1 MALLDGILG
10 GAQTTMAFNQQR
22 TANKLARD
30 KFDEQKRQYDQS
42 YAENVRQFNL
52 NDRINQDANRRA
64 NDKESRE
71 ALTRTNDQYYE
82 TLDVG
87 GYIGQDRM
95 SLNVDKIR
103 QGIENGDGQAE
114 QLVLGFATQF
124 GDLPEGSV
132 AESVKALPEGGYAV
146 TVRNADGSLGVVTE
160 DGSRNPNAAV
170 VRFEAGQLGK
180 LANTQFQR
188 EVLTNTSKFDP
199 TVMRNNLN
207 VIDADSRQQALN
219 DERDDFLAEKQYEK
233 QVVDTAKQTG
243 NVELVRGV
251 EGAIAAG
258 GPETTAAIGD
268 DLGVPKPQ
276 ATVKTPAEADDSETP
291 ADDPMN
297 TWSLDDVDRTTRG
310 GQLIASIEGVSK
322 RSANPRAAKAVTP
335 EKQRDKLMARKAE
348 LEKTISNAEALRAK
362 SPNFKID
369 PKRDNLP
376 KNKAELEQIN
386 AYLDKDKPALFTAD
400 PATDAVAEQAVGKT
414 TEQIAEGVNDGS
426 IKVDQATVQTVA
438 EKLRREGL
446 KEIRDLKRLT
456 AKDAAIARA
465 AIIASS
471 PDATIRARMTQEMVN
486 IFDNPENSPSMNRKD
501 ELALSDS
508 AADRTYKYQKLNYDM
523 KVRLDGQLKEANE
536 NWQKLTAAANKFFF
550 GEDGT
555 EKNFNSETA
564 QAFVAS
570 DALSN
575 MMIYL
580 KRKDVPKAVR
590 DTAIG
595 GVNDAVSKTVAALAG
610 EESEGAFTRE
620 ALLDFMG
627 RRETEDS
634 IDPMDFDLSRVITN
648 NTDPSKAT
656 KLYYTDEDGRILD
669 EDAGLQALKDL
680 SEDLYAHA
688 VLAGSMNLRKDPRY
702 KKVNPRVFR
711 SSGE

>member
-10 GAQTTMAFNQQR
+10 GAQTSMAFNQQR

-30 KFDEQKRQYDQS
+30 KFEEQKRQYDQT
-42 YAENVRQFNL
+42 YAENVRQFNI
-52 NDRINQDANRRA
+52 NDRINQDNNRRL
-64 NDKESRE
+64 NEKESRE
-71 ALTRTNDQYYE
+71 ALRRTNDQYYE

-87 GYIGQDRM
+87 GYIAQDRM

-124 GDLPEGSV
+124 GNLPEGSV

-199 TVMRNNLN
+199 TAMRTNLN
-207 VIDADSRQQALN
+207 LIDADSKTQAIN
-219 DERDDFLAEKQYEK
+219 DQDRDFLAEKQYEK

-243 NVELVRGV
+243 SVELVRGV

-276 ATVKTPAEADDSETP
+276 ATVETPAAEADDSETP

-362 SPNFKID
+362 SPNLKID

-400 PATDAVAEQAVGKT
+400 PATDAVAEQAAGKT

-438 EKLRREGL
+438 EKLQREGV
-446 KEIRDLKRLT
+446 KEIRDLRRLN

-471 PDATIRARMTQEMVN
+471 PDANIRERMSKEIVN
-486 IFDNPENSPSMNRKD
+486 IFDNYYNSPSMNRKD

-580 KRKDVPKAVR
+580 KRPDVPQAVK

-595 GVNDAVSKTVAALAG
+595 GVNDVVSKTVAALAG
-610 EESEGAFTRE
+610 EESGGWRE
-620 ALLDFMG
+620 ALLDFMS

-634 IDPMDFDLSRVITN
+634 VDPMDFDLSRVITN
-648 NTDPSKAT
+648 NPDPSKAT

-680 SEDLYAHA
+680 SPDLYAHA
-688 VLAGSMNLRKDPRY
+688 VYAGSVNLRKDPRY